1 MKKYVVCLECG
12 RKLCKAEPGSVVE
25 MYCPT
30 CKKTVYAEVR
40 DDTVVTTQQEQVL
53 LHNFKRQQSN
63 KRLIRESYPLLRND
77 RNVGE
82 HLSQR

>member
-30 CKKTVYAEVR
+30 CKKNGICRSPRRYGRNHATRTSIKEGYIISKDNNRISAS
-40 DDTVVTTQQEQVL
+40 
-53 LHNFKRQQSN
+53 F
-63 KRLIRESYPLLRND
+63 ESHTRC
-77 RNVGE
+77 
-82 HLSQR
+82 

>member
-40 DDTVVTTQQEQVL
+40 DDTVVTTQQEQVVTKDTS
-53 LHNFKRQQSN
+53 FQKTT
-63 KRLIRESYPLLRND
+63 IE
-77 RNVGE
+77 
-82 HLSQR
+82 

>member
-40 DDTVVTTQQEQVL
+40 DDTVVTTQQEEVL
-53 LHNFKRQQSN
+53 K
-63 KRLIRESYPLLRND
+63 K
-77 RNVGE
+77 VT
-82 HLSQR
+82 

>member
-40 DDTVVTTQQEQVL
+40 DDTVVTTRTSIKKGYIISKD
-53 LHNFKRQQSN
+53 NNRISASF
-63 KRLIRESYPLLRND
+63 ESHTRC
-77 RNVGE
+77 
-82 HLSQR
+82 

>member
-30 CKKTVYAEVR
+30 CKKTVCAEVR
-40 DDTVVTTQQEQVL
+40 DNTVVTTQQDLPPV
-53 LHNFKRQQSN
+53 KRAT
-63 KRLIRESYPLLRND
+63 
-77 RNVGE
+77 
-82 HLSQR
+82 

>member
-30 CKKTVYAEVR
+30 CKKTGYAEVR

-53 LHNFKRQQSN
+53 K
-63 KRLIRESYPLLRND
+63 KAT
-77 RNVGE
+77 
-82 HLSQR
+82 

>member
-40 DDTVVTTQQEQVL
+40 DDTVVTTQPRTSIKKGYIISKD
-53 LHNFKRQQSN
+53 NNR
-63 KRLIRESYPLLRND
+63 IRASFESHTRC
-77 RNVGE
+77 
-82 HLSQR
+82 

>member
-1 MKKYVVCLECG
+1 MKLLKSQTLFRKGKGGKKNEKYVVCLECG
-12 RKLCKAEPGSVVE
+12 RKLCKAEPSSVVE

-53 LHNFKRQQSN
+53 K
-63 KRLIRESYPLLRND
+63 K
-77 RNVGE
+77 VT
-82 HLSQR
+82 

>member
-30 CKKTVYAEVR
+30 CKKRYMPKSATI
-40 DDTVVTTQQEQVL
+40 
-53 LHNFKRQQSN
+53 QS
-63 KRLIRESYPLLRND
+63 
-77 RNVGE
+77 
-82 HLSQR
+82 

>member
-40 DDTVVTTQQEQVL
+40 DDTVVSTQQEQVL
-53 LHNFKRQQSN
+53 K
-63 KRLIRESYPLLRND
+63 KAT
-77 RNVGE
+77 
-82 HLSQR
+82 

>member
-30 CKKTVYAEVR
+30 CKKTVCAEVR
-40 DDTVVTTQQEQVL
+40 YNTVITTQQDPPPL
-53 LHNFKRQQSN
+53 KRAT
-63 KRLIRESYPLLRND
+63 
-77 RNVGE
+77 
-82 HLSQR
+82 